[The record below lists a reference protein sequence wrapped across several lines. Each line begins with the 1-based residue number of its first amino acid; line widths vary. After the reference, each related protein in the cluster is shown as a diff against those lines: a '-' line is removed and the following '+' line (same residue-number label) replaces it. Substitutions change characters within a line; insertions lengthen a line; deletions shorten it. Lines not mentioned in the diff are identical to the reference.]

1 VHRRKKST
9 LGQSTERIVRITAI
23 TAGKGTGLAS
33 PLNIEEHDTIHQ
45 ILIIE
50 NDLSLAHLE
59 ADVLTA
65 YGYNVVSV
73 PNGAHA
79 ISLLHQSL
87 PDLVVLDLDLVGEIH
102 GWDVLRELRTLGS
115 TPVLITSS
123 STTVSHYVRTSG
135 ETRSTLDHLAKPYPV
150 ETLLK
155 RVKRMLPTS
164 PDQ

>member
-1 VHRRKKST
+1 M
-9 LGQSTERIVRITAI
+9 GQSTERTVRITAI
-23 TAGKGTGLAS
+23 TIEKGTGLAV
-33 PLNIEEHDTIHQ
+33 PLHIGEHDTIHQ
-45 ILIIE
+45 ILVIE

-65 YGYNVVSV
+65 HGYSVVSV

-79 ISLLHQSL
+79 ISLLRQSL
-87 PDLVVLDLDLVGEIH
+87 PDLVVLDLELMGEIH
-102 GWDVLRELRTLGS
+102 GWDVLRELRALGS

-123 STTVSHYVRTSG
+123 STTARHYVRTSG

-150 ETLLK
+150 EALLK